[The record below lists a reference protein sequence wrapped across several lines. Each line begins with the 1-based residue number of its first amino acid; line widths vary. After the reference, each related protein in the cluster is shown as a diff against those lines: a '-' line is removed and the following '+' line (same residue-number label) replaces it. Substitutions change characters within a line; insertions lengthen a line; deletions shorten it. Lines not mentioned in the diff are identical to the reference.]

1 MEASETGC
9 WTDGQCNVHPLGLFV
24 YVLRVCIVGSYEE
37 EHHFAQTLLPHAI
50 LGPQVPPTL
59 GVMGFSKAASYE
71 LISAVCSESH
81 SGTLVPWSLTADTAS
96 VWEAFEM
103 PWTTAAAIGVI
114 SRWCQPKSCRAV
126 QVPHHAGMLSR
137 AQSHVTSE
145 LRRSPGCPC
154 QELLTSSRAP

>member
-1 MEASETGC
+1 METSETGC
-9 WTDGQCNVHPLGLFV
+9 WTDGRCNVHPWSFCPCAACMHSG
-24 YVLRVCIVGSYEE
+24 VLWRGAPFCSDPAATCY
-37 EHHFAQTLLPHAI
+37 FRAPS
-50 LGPQVPPTL
+50 PPTL
-59 GVMGFSKAASYE
+59 GVMGFSKPASYE
-71 LISAVCSESH
+71 LISTVSSESH
-81 SGTLVPWSLTADTAS
+81 SGTLVPWSLTADAAS

-114 SRWCQPKSCRAV
+114 SRWCQPKSCWAV